1 MRTADALIPFAGA
14 QSRPRGALNVRPEFH
29 IKSSRHTIHSGIGAE
44 TVTAN
49 RDRVGELTVAPVNRF
64 RSGLVNCTM
73 LLFPGTSVCLAFHR
87 ASEYASILLW
97 DIQSCYGQL
106 LCQPHF
112 GLRHQHLISNCSYP
126 WPRRPDLRRRP
137 IGRRCFRT
145 PSSDPVLAAVTPN
158 TGNGSISVFPAAL
171 SRHGGTRR
179 HPPTECAEAA
189 DGATPRNSGHSTTS
203 RALVSLGLIE
213 GIVCDLLGLCE

>member
-1 MRTADALIPFAGA
+1 MSRTTLLQERRMQTFQSELFISMAAKARPAPPPHRTA
-14 QSRPRGALNVRPEFH
+14 
-29 IKSSRHTIHSGIGAE
+29 
-44 TVTAN
+44 
-49 RDRVGELTVAPVNRF
+49 
-64 RSGLVNCTM
+64 
-73 LLFPGTSVCLAFHR
+73 LL
-87 ASEYASILLW
+87 
-97 DIQSCYGQL
+97 
-106 LCQPHF
+106 
-112 GLRHQHLISNCSYP
+112 
-126 WPRRPDLRRRP
+126 
-137 IGRRCFRT
+137 RT

-213 GIVCDLLGLCE
+213 GIVCEFISHPALK